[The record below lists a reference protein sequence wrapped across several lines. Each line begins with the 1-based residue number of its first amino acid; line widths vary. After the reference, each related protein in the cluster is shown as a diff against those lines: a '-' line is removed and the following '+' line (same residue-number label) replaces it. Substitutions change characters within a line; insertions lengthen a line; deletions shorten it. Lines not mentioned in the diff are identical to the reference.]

1 AVNLANHIND
11 KIKQIDVFR
20 KIAKVYIEANHQDLV
35 ARLLPSKIVAEEK
48 DLQNKIMK
56 RNQPDPRVI
65 KAYLLVKRD
74 KYNEASEFLES
85 FTNEIEPDLKTELL
99 VYMFGTR
106 YHKYIK
112 LDRDRKAQ
120 TIIDRA
126 IQLSLT
132 IHHKIIDAGLFN
144 EENLADFSCQIF
156 VLLDIVFLYFKH
168 SDIGQKVQI
177 IEQIQAM
184 SQKIKKQI
192 QERKSTDEKIQ
203 KSYKQDLKHEYDGL
217 IRYICNKYI
226 ELKKYR
232 EALSI
237 LKEEYSDVEKIKN
250 LVEIAIKYTVSPS
263 VIDEE
268 TENILKEIRLAH
280 Q

>member
-1 AVNLANHIND
+1 
-11 KIKQIDVFR
+11 
-20 KIAKVYIEANHQDLV
+20 
-35 ARLLPSKIVAEEK
+35 
-48 DLQNKIMK
+48 
-56 RNQPDPRVI
+56 
-65 KAYLLVKRD
+65 
-74 KYNEASEFLES
+74 
-85 FTNEIEPDLKTELL
+85 
-99 VYMFGTR
+99 
-106 YHKYIK
+106 
-112 LDRDRKAQ
+112 
-120 TIIDRA
+120 
-126 IQLSLT
+126 
-132 IHHKIIDAGLFN
+132 
-144 EENLADFSCQIF
+144 
-156 VLLDIVFLYFKH
+156 FKH

-250 LVEIAIKYTVSPS
+250 LV
-263 VIDEE
+263 
-268 TENILKEIRLAH
+268 
-280 Q
+280 